1 MHTHRYHILA
11 HTHTHIK
18 LSIIGIRWGKIGIRF
33 RLTTRPMPA
42 NSTAASASRKA
53 PISFQPVSRLYLPPA
68 MTTRKV
74 MRVASSTMV
83 AKESRKPLLRHME
96 QKNWSPRQ
104 SSSSGKWRHG
114 GSSSDE
120 QLWCSP
126 RCLPYVA
133 PELSA
138 VTEYDIQYGVVMEA
152 IVIAVVHTKAPRA
165 MEYTIFRVIVP
176 VFFFRFSFSVTLQTT
191 VIIIF
196 SLFFFLSFPRFLQQN
211 YHKEVII
218 RLNEFPLRFVGAG
231 AGACAN
237 AGVVGVGYW
246 CWCWSWW
253 SVVM

>member
-1 MHTHRYHILA
+1 
-11 HTHTHIK
+11 
-18 LSIIGIRWGKIGIRF
+18 
-33 RLTTRPMPA
+33 
-42 NSTAASASRKA
+42 
-53 PISFQPVSRLYLPPA
+53 
-68 MTTRKV
+68 

-133 PELSA
+133 PELPA

-176 VFFFRFSFSVTLQTT
+176 FFSSFVFRYFANYCYYYFFLFSFSFPFLVFFNKT
-191 VIIIF
+191 IIKK
-196 SLFFFLSFPRFLQQN
+196 R
-211 YHKEVII
+211 
-218 RLNEFPLRFVGAG
+218 
-231 AGACAN
+231 
-237 AGVVGVGYW
+237 
-246 CWCWSWW
+246 
-253 SVVM
+253 